1 MLLLSQLPE
10 LQWYRR
16 RWQLKCDK
24 CGYISFDYN
33 LSCPLC
39 NKDLGA
45 IRNRLGLYFDE
56 PEKRF
61 DEYFADPSGP
71 YRLATTAIASEETEL
86 DLDTIGEDFEFT
98 LDD

>member
-1 MLLLSQLPE
+1 M
-10 LQWYRR
+10 
-16 RWQLKCDK
+16 KCDK

-33 LSCPLC
+33 FACPLC

-45 IRNRLGLYFDE
+45 TRNRLGLYFDE
-56 PEKRF
+56 PDKSF

-71 YRLATTAIASEETEL
+71 YRLAAPPVAPEETEL